1 MALAM
6 AKRPVEDEMAELGRL
21 TSEPLTDAARDKLK
35 AALNSKTNLIAGK
48 ATTVAIKLKLN
59 NLTPQL
65 IPAFDR
71 FLKNPKFPDKGC
83 VALTAIAKALYEFGD
98 RDAEATFLAGIK
110 HVQKE
115 GSFGPP
121 VDVATELR
129 GVCGLGLV
137 RIGSRHAMMELA
149 ELLADPEPPA
159 RAAAARAL
167 AYSGRDEAAML
178 LRLKLLSGDR
188 EIDVLAECLTA
199 LVAVQAR
206 NAIPFVARFLD
217 HKDHDL
223 RTAAAF
229 ALGETR
235 DPAALDIFQK
245 RFVSETEFETRRAI
259 LLGAAML
266 RLPQAIDWLISLIGT
281 ERAATAVLAVEAL
294 AMFKHDGAIRTRVE
308 EAVAKRDEASIG
320 EAMERS
326 FKS

>member
-1 MALAM
+1 
-6 AKRPVEDEMAELGRL
+6 L
-21 TSEPLTDAARDKLK
+21 TSEPTSEAARERLR

-48 ATTVAIKLKLN
+48 AATVAMKMKLN
-59 NLTPQL
+59 DLVPDL

-71 FLKNPKFPDKGC
+71 FLKDSKFPDKGC
-83 VALTAIAKALYEFGD
+83 VAKTAIGKALYEFGD
-98 RDAEATFLAGIK
+98 RDAEAVFLAGIK
-110 HVQKE
+110 HIQKE

-199 LVAVQAR
+199 IVAVQTR
-206 NAIPFVARFLD
+206 HAIPFVARFLD

-235 DPAALDIFQK
+235 DLSALEIFQK
-245 RFVSETEFETRRAI
+245 RFISETEFETRRAI
-259 LLGAAML
+259 LIGTAML

-281 ERAATAVLAVEAL
+281 ERSVTAVLAVEAL
-294 AMFKHDGAIRTRVE
+294 GMFRHDAAIRSRVE
-308 EAVAKRDEASIG
+308 ETVAKRSDPSLAD
-320 EAMERS
+320 ALVRS